1 MIYFQLKHFCSKSTE
16 RNPTILSLNNTL
28 PNLTYSLLFIK
39 TWLTLFFPDLR
50 NSSRKENVQEKT
62 VIRHQKIIQF
72 SGSVKENQAETHLLD
87 LVFSLKA

>member
-1 MIYFQLKHFCSKSTE
+1 MAYAVFSRVT
-16 RNPTILSLNNTL
+16 
-28 PNLTYSLLFIK
+28 
-39 TWLTLFFPDLR
+39 